1 MEALCVKQ
9 LEAGDAIW
17 FACDAG
23 AYGARKEGVWD
34 PESVCC
40 EALLGGFS
48 TAMPKGR
55 RLEYNS
61 SSATHAMI
69 LVGVHFDETDVP
81 DRWKIENSWGK
92 DVGDGGY
99 FVCSE
104 KYFEDF
110 VYEAVIHKKHLTEAQ
125 RKMLEEEPVI
135 INAWDEDH

>member
-1 MEALCVKQ
+1 MVGRDMLALNLPQKEMEALCVKQ

-69 LVGVHFDETDVP
+69 LVAFILMRQVCPTAGKL
-81 DRWKIENSWGK
+81 KIPG
-92 DVGDGGY
+92 
-99 FVCSE
+99 
-104 KYFEDF
+104 
-110 VYEAVIHKKHLTEAQ
+110 A
-125 RKMLEEEPVI
+125 RM
-135 INAWDEDH
+135 